1 MGRKAALG
9 IALIVLLLAVVI
21 AATRDGRLYVQEVA
35 TRAQEQA
42 TNAPA
47 AKLTELSSIDQLKA
61 GFNDADGM
69 PRLILLF
76 SPT

>member
-1 MGRKAALG
+1 
-9 IALIVLLLAVVI
+9 
-21 AATRDGRLYVQEVA
+21 VQEVA

-47 AKLTELSSIDQLKA
+47 AKLTELTSIDQLKA
-61 GFNDADGM
+61 GFNEADGM